1 MDFTSSPESDTKSP
15 DQQERE
21 NKHKQD
27 EMFVYMARIIRI
39 SMKQYFI
46 KCLTVFA
53 LNTAIIPALTRE
65 HSETSTSWTKRFHD
79 LYIALKHHRPL
90 KNPSDSDKTE
100 IALRKALHVS
110 CPSS

>member
-1 MDFTSSPESDTKSP
+1 MDSVSSPNSSFESDTRSP

-27 EMFVYMARIIRI
+27 EMFVYMAKIIRI
-39 SMKQYFI
+39 LMKHYFI
-46 KCLTVFA
+46 KCLT
-53 LNTAIIPALTRE
+53 TAIIPAVCRE
-65 HSETSTSWTKRFHD
+65 HSETGNSWTKRFHD
-79 LYIALKHHRPL
+79 LNIALKQHRPL

-110 CPSS
+110 SL